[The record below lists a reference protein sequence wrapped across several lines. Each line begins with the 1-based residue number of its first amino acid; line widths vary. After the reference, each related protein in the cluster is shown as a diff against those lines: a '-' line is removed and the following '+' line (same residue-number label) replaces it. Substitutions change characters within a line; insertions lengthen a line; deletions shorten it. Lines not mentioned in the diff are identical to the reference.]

1 MGLQGISHTA
11 LTTARPAWAT
21 PGIGHS
27 HFWERVVSR
36 RGMLF
41 GAGFAAG
48 GLAGAQLL
56 PPRFGTPAR
65 AASGAEPRPIPGG
78 IVALDERRFHVYPP
92 GRANP
97 VDASSPINE
106 PSTITDFDGVV
117 AITQTLGHGV
127 GIERDT
133 EMALTFDS
141 DMRFMAGRY
150 VGMDGV
156 EHEGAFGFI

>member
-1 MGLQGISHTA
+1 MGLQGISYTAHTR
-11 LTTARPAWAT
+11 TRPAWAA
-21 PGIGHS
+21 PGLGHA

-36 RGMLF
+36 RGMLR
-41 GAGFAAG
+41 GAGVAAG

-56 PPRFGTPAR
+56 PSRFGTPVR
-65 AASGAEPRPIPGG
+65 AAPAAEPRPIPGG
-78 IVALDERRFHVYPP
+78 IVVLDDRRFHVYPP

-97 VDASSPINE
+97 LDGSSPMNE

-117 AITQTLGHGV
+117 AITQTLGNGT
-127 GIERDT
+127 GIERGS